1 LRTLDDDD
9 GGARVQRCTAWTTGR
24 PRPAF
29 LALIAAAVVAVSA
42 ACTTGVP
49 ASSATSTPAGPGSA
63 ARPAGAHDVGVQLF
77 QWTWDA
83 IATECTDHLGPAGY
97 GWVLTSPPQE
107 HVLGSQW
114 WTAYQPVS
122 YRIESRL
129 GSRAQFGAM
138 VAACHAAGVDVVADA
153 VTNHMTGK
161 DTPGTGWAGSTYTHY
176 DYPGIWSDAAGDF
189 HHCGVGPA
197 DDISDYK
204 DAYQVQSC
212 ELSNLADLATG
223 TAHVQDGIVAYLKD
237 LLSLGV
243 DGFRIDAAKHIPAG
257 DLAAVVDRLPAGT
270 RIVSEVIRGSGEPVT
285 PEQYTAIGDVLEFAW
300 GKDVTGMVRGGSLR
314 LAAALGTGSTYLP
327 SANAWIFVENHDTE
341 RGRATLG
348 YGDGANYV
356 LANVLMLA
364 TDYGRPI
371 VYSGY
376 AFSDRDAGPVQDAAG
391 AVVDAACPAVVGPQV
406 TYSDG
411 EWVCQHRWTAIE
423 GMVGW
428 RDAVGE
434 DPVGDRWEHGDAFAL
449 SRGTRGLVVLNGGD
463 VEMAAQV
470 PTTLSDGSYCDVVA
484 GPVVHGR
491 CTGDPVTVHHGLAD
505 VRVAPHTALA
515 LHVGAPE
522 LS

>member
-1 LRTLDDDD
+1 M
-9 GGARVQRCTAWTTGR
+9 
-24 PRPAF
+24 
-29 LALIAAAVVAVSA
+29 SA

-49 ASSATSTPAGPGSA
+49 APAATSAPTGPAAVA
-63 ARPAGAHDVGVQLF
+63 APAGARDVGVQLF

-83 IATECTDHLGPAGY
+83 IAAECTDHLGPAGY

-122 YRIESRL
+122 YRLESRL
-129 GSRAQFGAM
+129 GTRAQLSAM
-138 VAACHAAGVDVVADA
+138 VAACHAAGVEVLADA
-153 VTNHMTGK
+153 VVNHMTGK
-161 DTPGTGWAGSTYTHY
+161 DARGTGWAGSPYSHY

-197 DDISDYK
+197 DDISSYK
-204 DAYQVQSC
+204 DAFQVQSC
-212 ELSNLADLATG
+212 ELVNLADLATG
-223 TAHVQDGIVAYLKD
+223 TGRVQDGIAAYLTD

-243 DGFRIDAAKHIPAG
+243 DGFRIDAAKHLPAE
-257 DLAAVVDRLPAGT
+257 DLAAIVARLPAGT
-270 RIVSEVIRGSGEPVT
+270 RIVSEVIRGTGEPVT
-285 PEQYTAIGDVLEFAW
+285 PEQYTAIGDVLEFGW

-314 LAAALGTGSTYLP
+314 LAAGLGTGSTYLP
-327 SANAWIFVENHDTE
+327 SDKAWIFVENHDTE
-341 RGRATLG
+341 RSRSTLG
-348 YGDGANYV
+348 YRDGADYV

-376 AFSDRDAGPVQDAAG
+376 AFTDRDAGPVQDAAG
-391 AVVDAACPAVVGPQV
+391 KVLDAQCAAPVGPDV
-406 TYSDG
+406 TYTDG

-428 RDAVGE
+428 RDAVGD
-434 DPVGDRWEHGDAFAL
+434 DPVGDRWEDGDAFAL

-463 VEMAAQV
+463 VEVAAQV

-484 GPVVHGR
+484 GPAVDGR
-491 CTGDPVTVHHGLAD
+491 CAGDPVAVRDGVAD
-505 VRVAPHTALA
+505 VRVAPHTAVA
-515 LHVGAPE
+515 LHVGAPAGA
-522 LS
+522 

>member
-1 LRTLDDDD
+1 M
-9 GGARVQRCTAWTTGR
+9 QRCTARTTR
-24 PRPAF
+24 RSQHAV
-29 LALIAAAVVAVSA
+29 LALLVVLLVAVGAAWVAGAPATRSTSA
-42 ACTTGVP
+42 GL
-49 ASSATSTPAGPGSA
+49 GSA
-63 ARPAGAHDVGVQLF
+63 PAPAGARDVGVQLF

-129 GSRAQFGAM
+129 GTRAQFGAM

-153 VTNHMTGK
+153 VINHMTGK
-161 DTPGTGWAGSTYTHY
+161 DVPGTGWAGARYSHY

-189 HHCGVGPA
+189 HHCGVAPA
-197 DDISDYK
+197 DDISSYQ

-223 TAHVQDGIVAYLKD
+223 TAHVRDGIVAYLTD
-237 LLSLGV
+237 LRSLGV
-243 DGFRIDAAKHIPAG
+243 DGFRIDAAKHIPAD
-257 DLAAVVDRLPAGT
+257 DLAAIVARLPAGT
-270 RIVSEVIRGSGEPVT
+270 RIVSEVVRGSGEPIT
-285 PEQYTAIGDVLEFAW
+285 PEQYTAVGDVLEFAW
-300 GKDVTGMVRGGSLR
+300 GADVTGMVRGGSLR
-314 LAAALGTGSTYLP
+314 LAAGLGTGPPYLP
-327 SANAWIFVENHDTE
+327 SARAWIFVENHDTE

-348 YGDGANYV
+348 YRDGADYV

-376 AFSDRDAGPVQDAAG
+376 AFSNRDAGPAQDATG
-391 AVVDAACPAVVGPQV
+391 AVLDAACPAAIGPEV
-406 TYSDG
+406 THADG
-411 EWVCQHRWTAIE
+411 EWVCEHRWAAIE
-423 GMVGW
+423 GMVSW
-428 RDAVGE
+428 RDAVGD
-434 DPVGDRWEHGDAFAL
+434 DPVSDRWEQGSAFAF
-449 SRGTRGLVVLNGGD
+449 SRGSRGLVVLNSGD
-463 VEMAAQV
+463 AELAAQV

-484 GPVVHGR
+484 GPAVPGR
-491 CTGDPVTVHHGLAD
+491 CAGDPLTVRGGLAD

-515 LHVGAPE
+515 LHVGA
-522 LS
+522 LARA

>member
-285 PEQYTAIGDVLEFAW
+285 PEQYMAIGDVLEFAW

>member
-1 LRTLDDDD
+1 
-9 GGARVQRCTAWTTGR
+9 VQRCTARTTGR
-24 PRPAF
+24 SWPAF
-29 LALIAAAVVAVSA
+29 LALIAAATVAVSA

-49 ASSATSTPAGPGSA
+49 ASSATSRPPGPGSA
-63 ARPAGAHDVGVQLF
+63 ARPAGARDVGVQLF

-153 VTNHMTGK
+153 VVNHMTGK
-161 DTPGTGWAGSTYTHY
+161 DAPGTGWAGSTYTHY
-176 DYPGIWSDAAGDF
+176 NYPGIWTDAAGDF

-197 DDISDYK
+197 DDITSYR

-243 DGFRIDAAKHIPAG
+243 DGFRIDAAKHIPAE
-257 DLAAVVDRLPAGT
+257 DLAAVVGRLPAGT

-285 PEQYTAIGDVLEFAW
+285 PERYTAIGDVLEFAW

-314 LAAALGTGSTYLP
+314 LAAGLGSGSTYLP
-327 SANAWIFVENHDTE
+327 SAKAWIFVENHDTE

-348 YGDGANYV
+348 YRDGASYV

-406 TYSDG
+406 TYADG

-434 DPVGDRWEHGDAFAL
+434 DPVGDRWEHGGAFAL

-463 VEMAAQV
+463 LEMAAQV

-484 GPVVHGR
+484 GPVVQGR
-491 CTGDPVTVHHGLAD
+491 CTGDPVTVHDGLAD
-505 VRVAPHTALA
+505 VHVAPHTALA
-515 LHVGAPE
+515 LHVGAPA

>member
-1 LRTLDDDD
+1 M
-9 GGARVQRCTAWTTGR
+9 QRCTARITR
-24 PRPAF
+24 RSRNAAV
-29 LALIAAAVVAVSA
+29 ALLMAAVVTVSA

-49 ASSATSTPAGPGSA
+49 APAGTSTSAGQVPAA
-63 ARPAGAHDVGVQLF
+63 APAGARDVGVQLF

-129 GSRAQFGAM
+129 GTRVQFGAM
-138 VAACHAAGVDVVADA
+138 IAACHAAGVDVVADA
-153 VTNHMTGK
+153 VINHMTGK
-161 DTPGTGWAGSTYTHY
+161 DAPGTGWAGSTYTHY

-197 DDISDYK
+197 DDISNYR
-204 DAYQVQSC
+204 DAYQVQNC

-223 TAHVQDGIVAYLKD
+223 TKHVQDGLVAYLTD
-237 LLSLGV
+237 LRSLGV
-243 DGFRIDAAKHIPAG
+243 DGFRIDAAKHIPAE
-257 DLAAVVDRLPAGT
+257 DLAAVVARLPAGT
-270 RIVSEVIRGSGEPVT
+270 RIVSEVIRGSGEPIT
-285 PEQYTAIGDVLEFAW
+285 PEQYAAIGDVLEFAW

-314 LAAALGTGSTYLP
+314 LAAGLGAGSTYLP
-327 SANAWIFVENHDTE
+327 SDKAWIFVENHDTE

-348 YGDGANYV
+348 YKDGADYV

-364 TDYGRPI
+364 TGYGRPI

-376 AFSDRDAGPVQDAAG
+376 AFSDRDAGPVQGAAG
-391 AVVDAACPAVVGPQV
+391 KVVDAACPAAVGPQV
-406 TYSDG
+406 AYTDG
-411 EWVCQHRWTAIE
+411 EWVCQHRWAAIE

-428 RDAVGE
+428 RDAVGDDLVS
-434 DPVGDRWEHGDAFAL
+434 DPWQHGDAFAL
-449 SRGTRGLVVLNGGD
+449 SRGARGLVVLNGGD
-463 VEMAAQV
+463 VEVAAQV

-484 GPVVHGR
+484 GPAVEGR
-491 CTGDPVTVHHGLAD
+491 CTGGPVTVRGGIAD

-515 LHVGAPE
+515 LHVGAPAGV
-522 LS
+522 

>member
-204 DAYQVQSC
+204 DAYQVQNC

-257 DLAAVVDRLPAGT
+257 DLAAVVDQLPAGT

>member
-1 LRTLDDDD
+1 M
-9 GGARVQRCTAWTTGR
+9 QRCTARTTR
-24 PRPAF
+24 RSRNAT
-29 LALIAAAVVAVSA
+29 LALLTAAVVALSA
-42 ACTTGVP
+42 ACTSGTAAP
-49 ASSATSTPAGPGSA
+49 ASTSTPVGSGSA
-63 ARPAGAHDVGVQLF
+63 AAPAGARDVGVQLF

-138 VAACHAAGVDVVADA
+138 VTACHAAGVDVLADA
-153 VTNHMTGK
+153 VVNHMTGK
-161 DTPGTGWAGSTYTHY
+161 DAPGTGWAGSTYSHY
-176 DYPGIWSDAAGDF
+176 DYPGVWSDAAGDF
-189 HHCGVGPA
+189 HHCDVGA
-197 DDISDYK
+197 SDDISNYR
-204 DAYQVQSC
+204 DAFQVQSC

-223 TAHVQDGIVAYLKD
+223 TQHVQDGIVAYLTD

-243 DGFRIDAAKHIPAG
+243 DGFRIDAAKHIPAV
-257 DLAAVVDRLPAGT
+257 DLAAVIGRLPAGT
-270 RIVSEVIRGSGEPVT
+270 RIVSEVVRGSGEPVT
-285 PEQYTAIGDVLEFAW
+285 PEQYTAIGDVLEFGW
-300 GKDVTGMVRGGSLR
+300 GKDVTGMVRGGSLG
-314 LAAALGTGSTYLP
+314 LAARLGTGATYLP
-327 SANAWIFVENHDTE
+327 SDKAWIFVENHDTE
-341 RGRATLG
+341 RGRTTLG
-348 YGDGANYV
+348 YGDGADYV

-391 AVVDAACPAVVGPQV
+391 KVRDARCPAVVGPDV
-406 TYSDG
+406 TYADG

-428 RDAVGE
+428 RDAVGD

-449 SRGTRGLVVLNGGD
+449 SRGTRGFVVLNGGD
-463 VEMAAQV
+463 VEVSAQV

-484 GPVVHGR
+484 GPAVEGR
-491 CTGDPVTVHHGLAD
+491 CTGDPVAVRDGRAD

-515 LHVGAPE
+515 LHVGAPAGD
-522 LS
+522 